1 MKFKGFK
8 KQDKTGLTDSQGKQS
23 KPERPQKGKTGS
35 QNGGSRLASLLPS
48 PAKRQFLMDKLKT
61 QSIVLGKRTRK
72 LSAWMWE
79 QTKAL
84 LSAGVSKSVGTKLF
98 LIIFS
103 GILICVLTV
112 GLFSYSRSK
121 AIIENKVA
129 GMSEETIIQTAGK
142 LDLMFQNYESMS
154 MQLVVDTEFQN
165 AARDLLAED
174 EDDFTRFSLIQE
186 LDTKFQG
193 FLNSNGKMLF
203 GSALIPLTDGLSIM
217 NGGGTQ
223 LTDVGVMQ
231 TDWYEKA
238 LEANGKT
245 YWIPTQPNGLSG
257 NNSTP
262 SIGLA
267 RVIKSMASSAPLYL
281 LVMEIDYDIIEAQV
295 ADISLGEDSMLNIID
310 DSGNVVLG
318 PNGEALAQPFD
329 MDLSSYA
336 EESGALR
343 TERGDGKTVLAV
355 YDTFSTMPWRV
366 VGSIPVDSLVEDAK
380 QIRNL
385 TWIIAAAAVL
395 IAIGIGFLVI
405 RMIAVPLSQ
414 LRNLMNEGEKGNLA
428 VRSDIRKEDEIGQL
442 AQSFNK
448 MMEQITLLVDQT
460 NSSAKEVLS
469 TAGDLTD
476 ASRKTAVAAK
486 EIAVATEEIA
496 NGASSLAVE
505 AERGSDI
512 TDSMAS
518 RMRKVTDAN
527 TEMGA
532 AAAEVERASEKGTQY
547 MGELIQK
554 TGTTE
559 EMTRS
564 MVEKVDK
571 LKDSTS
577 SIRKILDVLNNL
589 TKQTNILSL
598 NATIEAARAGAAGRG
613 FMVVADE
620 IRKLADQSR
629 QSIDVVGQITETIQ
643 TEIEDT
649 VSVLSE
655 AYPLF
660 QEQIQSVKE
669 ANEIFLS
676 VQNQMGGF
684 AGQLQAVTAS
694 ITELNETQ
702 SVLTEAMGNVSA
714 VAEQSSATSEEVASL
729 SNEQLGI
736 SERLVEL
743 SNKLE
748 EVSNKLQSSLSRFQT
763 GG

>member
-1 MKFKGFK
+1 MLKSKVKTHSGTAWKG
-8 KQDKTGLTDSQGKQS
+8 
-23 KPERPQKGKTGS
+23 
-35 QNGGSRLASLLPS
+35 
-48 PAKRQFLMDKLKT
+48 
-61 QSIVLGKRTRK
+61 TRK
-72 LSAWMWE
+72 LSSWMWE
-79 QTKAL
+79 QTQAL

-103 GILICVLTV
+103 GILVCVLTV

-121 AIIENKVA
+121 SIIEDKVA
-129 GMSEETIIQTAGK
+129 GMSEETIVQTAGK
-142 LDLMFQNYESMS
+142 LDLMFQNYEAMS

-165 AARDLLAED
+165 AARDLLAGN

-186 LDTKFQG
+186 LDTKFQA
-193 FLNSNGKMLF
+193 FLNTNGKTLF
-203 GSALIPLTDGLSIM
+203 GSAMIPLAEGLSVI

-223 LTDVGVMQ
+223 LTDVGAMQ
-231 TDWYEKA
+231 TDWYDKA
-238 LEANGKT
+238 IEANGKT

-257 NNSTP
+257 TNSTP
-262 SIGLA
+262 SIGMA
-267 RVIKSMASSAPLYL
+267 RVIKSMANSAPLYL
-281 LVMEIDYDIIEAQV
+281 LVMEIDYDIIEQQV

-310 DSGNVVLG
+310 NNGNIVFG
-318 PNGEALAQPFD
+318 PNEEVLAQPFD
-329 MDLSSYA
+329 IDLSTHA
-336 EESGALR
+336 EESGSLR

-385 TWIIAAAAVL
+385 TWIIAAAAAL

-405 RMIAVPLSQ
+405 RMIAVPLGQ

-448 MMEQITLLVDQT
+448 MMEQITILVDQT

-469 TAGDLTD
+469 TAGELTE

-512 TDSMAS
+512 TESMAS
-518 RMRKVTDAN
+518 RMQKVTDAN

-532 AAAEVERASEKGTQY
+532 SAAEVERASEKGTRY

-676 VQNQMGGF
+676 VQNQMSGF

-694 ITELNETQ
+694 VSQLNETQ

-736 SERLVEL
+736 SEGLVEL

-748 EVSNKLQSSLSRFQT
+748 EVSNKLQSSLSRFDT
-763 GG
+763 GSQRTTD